1 MRHGIVIRDKKP
13 IQEIKVIGF
22 DVNKIREDF
31 PILSTLVR
39 GKPLIYLDNAAT
51 TQKPQI
57 VIHNVSNYYAT
68 YNSNI
73 HRGVHYLS
81 EFATRKYE
89 IARKSI
95 RKFINSQYDEEII
108 FLRGTTEGINLIAQT
123 YGRKNFKEG
132 DEIILTEM
140 EHHSNIVPWQIL
152 AEEKN
157 LKLKVLPIDEN
168 GELILEDLVKLITT
182 KTKLISVVHISNS
195 LGTINPIEEIIQIAH
210 SYGIPVLLDGAQSI
224 QHLKIDVRK
233 LDCDFFVFS
242 GHKIFGPTGIG
253 VLYGKKILLDDMPP
267 YQGGGDMIKS
277 VNFEKTIFND
287 LPYKYEAGTPNI
299 VGAIGLAEAIK
310 YFESVAIE
318 DIINYETH
326 LLSYATELL
335 SEIKGLRII
344 GTAKNKASVISFV
357 INDIHPHDIG
367 TIVDMDGI
375 AIRTGHHCTE
385 PVMRHFGVPATSR
398 ASFCFYNT
406 KDEVEQLATSLQKVI
421 QMFS

>member
-1 MRHGIVIRDKKP
+1 MRHSVVIQDKKP
-13 IQEIKVIGF
+13 RQEIKVIGF
-22 DVNKIREDF
+22 DVYKIREDF

-89 IARKSI
+89 IARKTI
-95 RKFINSQYDEEII
+95 RKFINAQYDEEII
-108 FLRGTTEGINLIAQT
+108 FLRGTTEAINLIAQT

-140 EHHSNIVPWQIL
+140 EHHSNIVPWQML

-157 LKLKVLPIDEN
+157 LKLRILPMDDN
-168 GELILEDLVKLITT
+168 GELILDNFESLINSR
-182 KTKLISVVHISNS
+182 TKLVSIVHISNS
-195 LGTINPIEEIIQIAH
+195 LGTINPVDEIIKIAH

-224 QHLKIDVRK
+224 QHMKIDVKK

-253 VLYGKKILLDDMPP
+253 VLYGKKHILEEMPP

-277 VNFEKTIFND
+277 VSFEKTIYND
-287 LPYKYEAGTPNI
+287 LPYKFEAGTPNI

-310 YFESVAIE
+310 YFESVGI
-318 DIINYETH
+318 DYIMNYEAQ
-326 LLSYATELL
+326 LLQYATEVL
-335 SEIKGLRII
+335 SEIEELRII

-357 INDIHPHDIG
+357 LKDIHPHDIG

-385 PVMRHFGVPATSR
+385 PVMKHFGVPATSR
-398 ASFCFYNT
+398 ASLCFYNT
-406 KDEVEQLATSLQKVI
+406 KEEIDQLAKSLRKVI